1 MLNKELLL
9 SSAESVGTVAVYMDV
24 AEGFYEKDKFYL
36 YKFKGN
42 NWQVSPED
50 TIYAEFTIDDAHTT
64 KVVSIP
70 IGTVLMV
77 DADIASPWFG
87 DYEGFEYVNTGN
99 VFALK
104 LASKTAKV
112 ALSGYY
118 P

>member
-1 MLNKELLL
+1 MLNKERLLL
-9 SSAESVGTVAVYMDV
+9 SAENVGTVAVYTNV
-24 AEGFYEKDKFYL
+24 AEGFAEKDKFYL

-77 DADIASPWFG
+77 DADIAVPWFG
-87 DYEGFEYVNTGN
+87 NYEGFEHVSTGGN
-99 VFALK
+99 YALK
-104 LASKTAKV
+104 LVSKTAKV